1 MEIFRRF
8 ILETNTNM
16 WLFYLIAIVLAG
28 FIATGLSF
36 ISIDKKIYA
45 IMADKIINKGKNP

>member
-36 ISIDKKIYA
+36 ISIEKKIDA
-45 IMADKIINKGKNP
+45 IMANKTIKKGK